1 MDECCF
7 NRLGSGGADEPGVVF
22 NPNDT
27 ERASL
32 EAAQG
37 LLTSNNERVLLG
49 ANKGQAINSTRSLVG
64 GSRKVGKRGKTKHWW
79 TLEERKVLWECFV
92 RGGGKKSGGYIKKV
106 KALWDERGLS
116 VREVPSLLSQL
127 KGIENGLLTMME
139 KDEITKKIG
148 DEDRLANLEDQELLE
163 ERRAER
169 NVFFG
174 ESDSEDEFLGFEGG
188 VNSNLGIDRTVE
200 MERSVE
206 SVQGVG
212 EVEFGGTLR
221 QLYQKLITFRF
232 DGGLR
237 VANEEEKLVYEKMKM
252 VFEQN
257 ELEEVPGL
265 KTQDRRKVDREV
277 MIVEGLMH
285 NLVKDGISVSEINRL
300 LYVGPFCCS

>member
-1 MDECCF
+1 MDKCCF

-32 EAAQG
+32 EVTQG
-37 LLTSNNERVLLG
+37 LQASNNERVLLG
-49 ANKGQAINSTRSLVG
+49 ANKGQAINSTNSLVG
-64 GSRKVGKRGKTKHWW
+64 GSRKVGKRGKNKHWW

-92 RGGGKKSGGYIKKV
+92 RSGGKKSGGYIKKV

-139 KDEITKKIG
+139 RDEITKKIG
-148 DEDRLANLEDQELLE
+148 DEDRMANVEDQELLE

-174 ESDSEDEFLGFEGG
+174 ESDSEDEFRGFEGG
-188 VNSNLGIDRTVE
+188 VNSNFGVDRNVE
-200 MERSVE
+200 RERSVE
-206 SVQGVG
+206 SVKGMG
-212 EVEFGGTLR
+212 EVELGEVKVVV
-221 QLYQKLITFRF
+221 QKLITFHG

-285 NLVKDGISVSEINRL
+285 NLGRIRCLYRKLIDYCMWDL
-300 LYVGPFCCS
+300 LL